1 MKKPFIG
8 ARATPFPKNSS
19 VSNVFKHEER
29 QNTKKDIFDLHPL
42 REGVKRIINYPP
54 PSQKM
59 IKNFPTFKCGTYPH
73 IYLLLHIVRD
83 NFYVFTFLH
92 VSEHSEHICYFRFS
106 LVGKN

>member
-42 REGVKRIINYPP
+42 REGSKELLNTLPLRRKCLKIFRHLSVA
-54 PSQKM
+54 
-59 IKNFPTFKCGTYPH
+59 PTHTY
-73 IYLLLHIVRD
+73 ISY
-83 NFYVFTFLH
+83 YM
-92 VSEHSEHICYFRFS
+92 
-106 LVGKN
+106 